1 MLEEFLKYIEQ
12 NSLFDTQQKILL
24 AVSGGIDSVVM
35 ADLFRRS
42 DFEFAL
48 VHCNFCLRGDE
59 SDLDEA
65 FVKALAKAYNVPF
78 YSKKFDTEGY
88 AKSKGISTQMAARDM
103 RYEWF
108 AALLKEKEYDFLAT
122 AHHKNDSLET
132 ILLNLAKGTGI
143 AGLHGILPKNK
154 TTVRP
159 MLYADREMIRHYA
172 LSKKIEW
179 REDNSNQ
186 SVKYKRNMIRHEI
199 IPVLKKINPSL
210 ENTLTSTVEKLRA
223 AENIFQAK
231 IANVKAAALKEKQG
245 KIFIDKSIILQEK
258 EATIILYE
266 LIKIFGFNYS
276 QSKNIVC
283 KLSDNQS
290 VGKMFES
297 EDYRLNIDRQQLII
311 DKKVSTT
318 TMEMLINHGL
328 RTVQSDFFKL
338 NITEHDKDT
347 YQITADKNIAA
358 LDYARLDFP
367 LTLRK
372 WRAGDWFMP
381 LGMQQRKKLSDFL
394 IDEKIPLHSKENIF
408 VLISDENIAWV
419 VGHRIDDRFK
429 ITEKSKNI
437 YHVENVK

>member
-12 NSLFDTQQKILL
+12 NKLFDAKHKIFL

-35 ADLFRRS
+35 ADLFHRS
-42 DFEFAL
+42 NFEFAI

-65 FVKALAKAYNVPF
+65 FVKTLAKAYNVPF

-88 AKSKGISTQMAARDM
+88 AKSKGISTQMGARDM

-108 AALLKEKEYDFLAT
+108 TELLQVKKYDFLAT

-154 TTVRP
+154 TTIRP
-159 MLYADREMIRHYA
+159 MLYADRGMVRHYA
-172 LSKKIEW
+172 LRRKVAW
-179 REDNSNQ
+179 REDSSNQ

-210 ENTLTSTVEKLRA
+210 ENTLTNTVEKLRA
-223 AENIFQAK
+223 AENIFQEKVDK
-231 IANVKAAALKEKQG
+231 IKAGALKEKQD
-245 KIFIDKSIILQEK
+245 KVFINKSIVQQEK
-258 EATIILYE
+258 EAEIILYE
-266 LIKIFGFNYS
+266 LIKRFGFNYS
-276 QSKNIVC
+276 QAKNIVS

-290 VGKMFES
+290 VGKFFES
-297 EDYRLNIDRQQLII
+297 KEYKLNIDRQLLII
-311 DKKVSTT
+311 VRKGSVTATKMTIDGDTKTVSS
-318 TMEMLINHGL
+318 N
-328 RTVQSDFFKL
+328 FFEL
-338 NITEHDKDT
+338 HISQHNKDT
-347 YQITADKNIAA
+347 YQIIADKNIAA
-358 LDYARLDFP
+358 LDYNQLDFP

-381 LGMQQRKKLSDFL
+381 LGMTQRKKLSNFL
-394 IDEKIPLHSKENIF
+394 IDEKIPLHSKQNIF
-408 VLISDENIAWV
+408 VLISNENIAWV

-429 ITEKSKNI
+429 ITGKSKNI
-437 YHVENVK
+437 YRIENVK

>member
-12 NSLFDTQQKILL
+12 NSLFDTQHKILL
-24 AVSGGIDSVVM
+24 AVSGGIDSAVM
-35 ADLFRRS
+35 ADLFSRS

-65 FVKALAKAYNVPF
+65 FVKALAKNYNVPF

-88 AKSKGISTQMAARDM
+88 AKSKGISTQMAARDI

-108 AALLKEKEYDFLAT
+108 TALLKEKEYDFLAT

-159 MLYADREMIRHYA
+159 MLYADREMVRHYA
-172 LSKKIEW
+172 LGRKVAWK
-179 REDNSNQ
+179 EDSSNQ

-223 AENIFQAK
+223 AENIFREK
-231 IANVKAAALKEKQG
+231 IDTIKAVSFKEKQG
-245 KIFIDKSIILQEK
+245 EVFIDKSIILQEK

-266 LIKIFGFNYS
+266 LIKRFGFNYS
-276 QSKNIVC
+276 QAKNIAC

-290 VGKMFES
+290 VGKFFES

-311 DKKVSTT
+311 GKKVSATV
-318 TMEMLINHGL
+318 MEMLINHNSK
-328 RTVQSDFFKL
+328 TVQSDFFEL
-338 NITEHDKDT
+338 NISEHDKDT

-358 LDYARLDFP
+358 LDYAQLNFP

-381 LGMQQRKKLSDFL
+381 LGMQQKKKLSDFL
-394 IDEKIPLHSKENIF
+394 IDEKNTASL
-408 VLISDENIAWV
+408 
-419 VGHRIDDRFK
+419 
-429 ITEKSKNI
+429 
-437 YHVENVK
+437 